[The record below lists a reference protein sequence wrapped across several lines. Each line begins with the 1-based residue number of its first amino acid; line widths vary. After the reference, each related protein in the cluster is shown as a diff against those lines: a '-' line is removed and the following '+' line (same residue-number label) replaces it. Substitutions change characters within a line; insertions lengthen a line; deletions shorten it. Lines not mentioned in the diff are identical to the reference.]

1 MDSDE
6 VNTIYGTVESTAVA
20 NIAKECYFDI
30 VGDIGLREH
39 RSLFQL
45 TASGDNTKPVKMTL
59 PTAAITIESLEYNVG
74 TLLSPNY
81 STLIYVD
88 LETFLQRQNNLED
101 TGTDTMT
108 LSINGG
114 SFVFKHYTDRWPS
127 YYTTVD
133 DQTLLFD
140 AYDID
145 EETTLTASRTRAFG
159 LLDQTFT
166 MADSFVPVLDN
177 RQFQLWLQATKAQ
190 SFVELKQSENPKAE
204 KKERR
209 NWILARKTKDSVDNR
224 PAIYKR
230 TGYGRK

>member
-6 VNTIYGTVESTAVA
+6 VNTIYGTAESTAVA

-74 TLLSPNY
+74 TLLAPEY
-81 STLIYVD
+81 TTLTFVD
-88 LETFLQRQNNLED
+88 LETFLQRQNNLTG

-108 LSINGG
+108 LSINSG
-114 SFVFKHYTDRWPS
+114 SFVFNHYTDRWPT

-159 LLDQTFT
+159 LLNQTFT
-166 MADSFVPVLDN
+166 MADAFVPVLDN